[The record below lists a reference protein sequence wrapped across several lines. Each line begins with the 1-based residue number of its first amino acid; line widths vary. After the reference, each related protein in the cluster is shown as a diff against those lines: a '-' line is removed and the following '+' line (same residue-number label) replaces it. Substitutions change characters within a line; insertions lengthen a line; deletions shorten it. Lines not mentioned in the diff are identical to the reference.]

1 MAIYRLMQFSAFEPD
16 QIACMKAAY
25 EDALKA
31 LQVTRRNPITDL
43 LAKKIV
49 EAAQTGERDP
59 VRLREAALRD
69 LGLSPGQPSDG
80 FRPGGEGEN
89 LPADHE

>member
-59 VRLREAALRD
+59 NRLREAALRD
-69 LGLSPGQPSDG
+69 LVPPI
-80 FRPGGEGEN
+80 
-89 LPADHE
+89 